1 MLPSILEKKCE
12 EKFYVYM
19 DETNNLRRVS
29 LNIKNKNGLNSEDTL
44 FVLGGVLF
52 TYKAN
57 SIRHK
62 ESFDKFFQENNV
74 KMDGKEEY
82 KFKELANGGNGK
94 NVQNFKKMLNS
105 RKLNLFFKW
114 LHKQRGLIHYIA
126 IELKYFIFIDII
138 ESDALIEEINEF
150 AKTLP
155 SYKCIEEEVVNFHFA
170 LKDLFGKMID
180 FNQLALL
187 ERLYNIDFPNTEKVN
202 IEELREI
209 ILSHID
215 SYIESNVITEIEEIY
230 CESIR
235 KIVSKTDFFFMF
247 DYPDKPYSL
256 IKELTFIYINRL
268 SDFHKSKIVLDNE
281 IDVQEDLR
289 SFKNIELKQR
299 IKKKHNQIYKIH
311 YSFQDSKHNFILQ
324 ISDILVGVIKE
335 FYNFCI
341 YSDIKINKWEEF
353 LDEFYSN
360 LTDCQRENIVLFMNL
375 HVKSLELYNGI
386 QKTTTRL
393 EHRKKFDMLML
404 YIISRNKD

>member
-74 KMDGKEEY
+74 KLDGKEEY
-82 KFKELANGGNGK
+82 KFKEFANGGNGK
-94 NVQNFKKMLNS
+94 NLQNFKKMLNS

-126 IELKYFIFIDII
+126 IELKYFIFLDII

-155 SYKCIEEEVVNFHFA
+155 SYMCIEEEVVNFHFA
-170 LKDLFGKMID
+170 LKDLFGKMIE

-187 ERLYNIDFPNTEKVN
+187 ERLYNLDFPNIEKVN
-202 IEELREI
+202 IEELRET

-215 SYIESNVITEIEEIY
+215 NYIESNVITEVEEIY
-230 CESIR
+230 CESIK
-235 KIVSKTDFFFMF
+235 KIVSKTDFFFML

-256 IKELTFIYINRL
+256 IKGLTFIYINRL

-281 IDVQEDLR
+281 IDVEEDLR

-311 YSFQDSKHNFILQ
+311 YSFQDSKYNFILQ

-341 YSDIKINKWEEF
+341 HSNINIDKWEEF
-353 LDEFYSN
+353 LEEFYSN

-375 HVKSLELYNGI
+375 HVKSLKLYNGI
-386 QKTTTRL
+386 QKTAARL